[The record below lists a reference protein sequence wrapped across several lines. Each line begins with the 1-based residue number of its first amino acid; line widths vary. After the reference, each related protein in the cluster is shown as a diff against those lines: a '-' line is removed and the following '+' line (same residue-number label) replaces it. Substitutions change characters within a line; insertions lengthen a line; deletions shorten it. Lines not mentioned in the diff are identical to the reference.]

1 MFYRE
6 VVGHEKA
13 GLFSLLGF
21 SIVFSQIICEVTKQ
35 TSNYSLQYFLHG
47 AYPVPQTI
55 IVVVNEI
62 IKLAATILRAKGIT

>member
-1 MFYRE
+1 M
-6 VVGHEKA
+6 
-13 GLFSLLGF
+13 LGF

-35 TSNYSLQYFLHG
+35 TSNYSLQYVLSG

-62 IKLAATILRAKGIT
+62 IKLVATILRAIGKHQQTLIRDVNKDQNL